1 MQNGEIFFFP
11 GKDKCT
17 QMGNLMYQ
25 LVFWQHAT
33 ETNSDFPKACCRP
46 LIADQL
52 EVRAETQEAGRS
64 NLGQASRTTVMV
76 MPQMS
81 LVKSHCTVTPE
92 VFIQDSQPQERA
104 TSGLRPPLRLP
115 QCRLREGL
123 DTVKLTMNQIL
134 SIYLA
139 KHRGLLNHYSLIKSI
154 LKYSQWILHVNILLS
169 QQVSTQRQFLVML
182 HMQKC
187 LQEEGKL

>member
-11 GKDKCT
+11 GQDKCT
-17 QMGNLMYQ
+17 QMGNLIYQ

-52 EVRAETQEAGRS
+52 EVRAEAQEVGRS
-64 NLGQASRTTVMV
+64 KNLGQASGTIVMV
-76 MPQMS
+76 MPQKS
-81 LVKSHCTVTPE
+81 LIKSHCTVTPR
-92 VFIQDSQPQERA
+92 FIQDSQPQERA
-104 TSGLRPPLRLP
+104 TSGLRPSPRLP

-123 DTVKLTMNQIL
+123 DMVRLIMNQIL
-134 SIYLA
+134 PIYLA

-154 LKYSQWILHVNILLS
+154 LKFSQWILHVNILLS
-169 QQVSTQRQFLVML
+169 QQVSPQRQFLVML
-182 HMQKC
+182 HM
-187 LQEEGKL
+187 